1 MTFIKVNLSV
11 YQSTRAEAWSRSAR
25 PLRCCGAGRHNVEL
39 RPMTKRRVGIKLPS
53 VEVRFE
59 DLTVEAQ
66 AEAAGRELPSIF
78 NSYRNWV
85 EVRPLENNWHLMSL
99 CDGPSQGMCVCQV
112 QAGQVSL
119 GWS

>member
-1 MTFIKVNLSV
+1 MQRQG
-11 YQSTRAEAWSRSAR
+11 QSL
-25 PLRCCGAGRHNVEL
+25 LRLLCCCQAGRHGVEL
-39 RPMTKRRVGIKLPS
+39 RLMTKRRVGIKLPS

-85 EVRPLENNWHLMSL
+85 EVGPLELNWHLTSL
-99 CDGPSQGMCVCQV
+99 CNCLSQGMCENQV
-112 QAGQVSL
+112 QAGQL
-119 GWS
+119 YPYDGHERRKNDERTMRPT

>member
-1 MTFIKVNLSV
+1 MRL
-11 YQSTRAEAWSRSAR
+11 
-25 PLRCCGAGRHNVEL
+25 
-39 RPMTKRRVGIKLPS
+39 MTKRRVGIKLPS

-85 EVRPLENNWHLMSL
+85 EVGTFELMSL
-99 CDGPSQGMCVCQV
+99 CSSPSQDMCVDQV
-112 QAGQVSL
+112 QAVPSVAL